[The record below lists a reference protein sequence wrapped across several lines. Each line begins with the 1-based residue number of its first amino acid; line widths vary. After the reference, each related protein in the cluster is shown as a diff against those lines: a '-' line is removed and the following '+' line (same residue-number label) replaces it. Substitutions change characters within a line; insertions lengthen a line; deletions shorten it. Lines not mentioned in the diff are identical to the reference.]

1 LIIMAVNSGG
11 SSIKY
16 ELFSIE
22 EDKERSLAR
31 GSVKRL
37 YRSDSFW
44 EGEKEGTKTKK
55 EVPHLDHEKG
65 LRLIIDVLTQEGPL
79 RNIQEIE
86 AVGIKLINGG
96 AKVTQTSFIDSG
108 VIQALQDL
116 SGVTSVHNPP
126 SLLAIEMFQKILP
139 QTPLVGVFETNFH
152 LSIPLPYRTYG
163 LPWEL
168 SQKYGLEKLGFHGN
182 SHRYIAERII
192 ALTSQSQKV
201 ISCHLG
207 SGCSVCA
214 IKEGKSLDVSSGF
227 TPQSGTIMSTRPG
240 DFDPQIITYL
250 EEKGGFSYQEINR
263 ILTKESGLL
272 GISGLSGEMWEL
284 EELSQKGEERAK
296 LAIEVFIYQVKKY
309 IGAFAALLNGL
320 DSLVFTGGIGENDS
334 FIREKICGNLSYLG
348 INFDREKNQE
358 IKGKEGKISSSTSPV
373 EVWIIPTNEE
383 LMVARETARIVKER
397 RK

>member
-1 LIIMAVNSGG
+1 MIIMAVNSGG

-22 EDKERSLAR
+22 EEKEQSLSR

-37 YRSDSFW
+37 YRPDSFW
-44 EGEKEGTKTKK
+44 EGEKEGIKSRK
-55 EVPHLDHEKG
+55 EVPDLDHEKG
-65 LRLIIDVLTQEGPL
+65 LRLIIDILTQEGPL
-79 RNIQEIE
+79 HSIQEIE

-96 AKVTQTSFIDSG
+96 AEVTQTSFIDSG
-108 VIQALQDL
+108 VVQALQDL

-139 QTPLVGVFETNFH
+139 QTPLVGVFETTFH

-168 SQKYGLEKLGFHGN
+168 SQKYGLKKLGFHGN
-182 SHRYIAERII
+182 SHRYIAERI
-192 ALTSQSQKV
+192 ASLTSRAQKV

-214 IKEGKSLDVSSGF
+214 IKEGRSLDISSGF

-250 EEKGGFSYQEINR
+250 EEKANFSPQEINR
-263 ILTKESGLL
+263 ILTRESGLL

-296 LAIEVFIYQVKKY
+296 LAVEVFVYQVKKY
-309 IGAFAALLNGL
+309 IGAFVALLNGL

-334 FIREKICGNLSYLG
+334 FIREKVGNNLDYLG
-348 INFDREKNQE
+348 IKIDWEKNQE

-373 EVWIIPTNEE
+373 EVWVIPTNEE
-383 LMVARETARIVKER
+383 LMVARETAKIVKER

>member
-1 LIIMAVNSGG
+1 MAVNSGG

-22 EDKERSLAR
+22 EDKEKSLAR

-44 EGEKEGTKTKK
+44 EGEKEGIKSKK

-65 LRLIIDVLTQEGPL
+65 LQLIIDVLTQEGPL
-79 RNIQEIE
+79 RSIQEIE

-96 AKVTQTSFIDSG
+96 TRVTQTSFIDST

-116 SGVTSVHNPP
+116 SGITSVHNPP
-126 SLLAIEMFQKILP
+126 SLLAIEMFQKILSR
-139 QTPLVGVFETNFH
+139 TPLVGVFETTFH

-168 SQKYGLEKLGFHGN
+168 SEKYGLEKLGFHGN
-182 SHRYIAERII
+182 SHRYIAERITT
-192 ALTSQSQKV
+192 LTSRNQKV

-214 IKEGKSLDVSSGF
+214 IKEGKSLDISSGF

-250 EEKGGFSYQEINR
+250 EEKGGFSPQEINR

-309 IGAFAALLNGL
+309 IGAFVALLNGL
-320 DSLVFTGGIGENDS
+320 DSLVFTGGIGENDG
-334 FIREKICGNLSYLG
+334 FIREKISIDLDYLG
-348 INFDREKNQE
+348 IKIDREKNQKT
-358 IKGKEGKISSSTSPV
+358 KGKEGKINSSTSPA
-373 EVWIIPTNEE
+373 EVWVIPTNEE
-383 LMVARETARIVKER
+383 LMVARETAKMVKEG

>member
-1 LIIMAVNSGG
+1 MAVNSGG

-22 EDKERSLAR
+22 EDKEKSLAR

-44 EGEKEGTKTKK
+44 EGEKEGIKSKK

-65 LRLIIDVLTQEGPL
+65 LQLIIDVLTQEGPL
-79 RNIQEIE
+79 RSIQEIE

-96 AKVTQTSFIDSG
+96 TRVTQTSFIDSTA
-108 VIQALQDL
+108 IQALQDL
-116 SGVTSVHNPP
+116 SGITSVHNPP
-126 SLLAIEMFQKILP
+126 SLLAIEMFQKILSR
-139 QTPLVGVFETNFH
+139 TPLVGVFETTFH
-152 LSIPLPYRTYG
+152 LSIPLPHRTYG
-163 LPWEL
+163 LPRKL
-168 SQKYGLEKLGFHGN
+168 SEKCGLEKLGFHGN
-182 SHRYIAERII
+182 SHRYIAERITT
-192 ALTSQSQKV
+192 LTSRNQKV

-214 IKEGKSLDVSSGF
+214 IKEGKSLDISSGF

-250 EEKGGFSYQEINR
+250 EEKGGFSPQEINR

-309 IGAFAALLNGL
+309 IGAFVALLNGL
-320 DSLVFTGGIGENDS
+320 DSLVFTGGIGENDG
-334 FIREKICGNLSYLG
+334 FIREKISIDLDYLG
-348 INFDREKNQE
+348 IKIDREKNQKT
-358 IKGKEGKISSSTSPV
+358 KGKEGKINSSTSPA
-373 EVWIIPTNEE
+373 EVWVIPTNEE
-383 LMVARETARIVKER
+383 LMVARETAKMVKEG

>member
-1 LIIMAVNSGG
+1 MAVNSGG

-163 LPWEL
+163 LPREL

-309 IGAFAALLNGL
+309 IGAFTALLNGL

>member
-1 LIIMAVNSGG
+1 MIVMAVNSGG

-16 ELFSIE
+16 ELFSME
-22 EDKERSLAR
+22 EKKERSLAR

-44 EGEKEGTKTKK
+44 EGEQEGAGTKK

-65 LRLIIDVLTQEGPL
+65 LRLIIDILTQQGPL
-79 RNIQEIE
+79 RSMQEIE

-96 AKVTQTSFIDSG
+96 ARVTQTSFIDSG
-108 VIQALQDL
+108 VTQALQDL
-116 SGVTSVHNPP
+116 SGVTPVHNPP

-139 QTPLVGVFETNFH
+139 HTPLIGVFETTFH
-152 LSIPLPYRTYG
+152 LSRPLPYCTYG

-168 SQKYGLEKLGFHGN
+168 SQKYGLKKLGFHGN
-182 SHRYIAERII
+182 SHRYIAERITS
-192 ALTSQSQKV
+192 LTFRAQKV

-214 IKEGKSLDVSSGF
+214 IKEGKSLDISSGF

-250 EEKGGFSYQEINR
+250 EEKEGFSPPEINR
-263 ILTKESGLL
+263 ILTRESGLL

-284 EELSQKGEERAK
+284 EELSKRGEERAK

-309 IGAFAALLNGL
+309 IGAFTALLNGL

-334 FIREKICGNLSYLG
+334 FIREEIGRDLDYLG
-348 INFDREKNQE
+348 IKIDREKNRE
-358 IKGKEGKISSSTSPV
+358 IKGKEGKISCSASPV

-383 LMVARETARIVKER
+383 LMVAREAARIVKEKR
-397 RK
+397 E

>member
-1 LIIMAVNSGG
+1 MAVNSGG

-309 IGAFAALLNGL
+309 IGAFTALLNGL

>member
-1 LIIMAVNSGG
+1 MIIMAVNSGG

-22 EDKERSLAR
+22 EEKEQSLSR

-37 YRSDSFW
+37 YRPDSFW
-44 EGEKEGTKTKK
+44 EGEKEGIKSRK
-55 EVPHLDHEKG
+55 EVPDLDHEKG
-65 LRLIIDVLTQEGPL
+65 LRLIIDILTQEGPL
-79 RNIQEIE
+79 HSIQEIE

-96 AKVTQTSFIDSG
+96 AEVTQTSFIDSG
-108 VIQALQDL
+108 VVQALQDL

-139 QTPLVGVFETNFH
+139 QTPLVGVFETTFP

-163 LPWEL
+163 LHWEL
-168 SQKYGLEKLGFHGN
+168 SQKYGLKKLGFHGN
-182 SHRYIAERII
+182 SHRYIAERI
-192 ALTSQSQKV
+192 ASLTSRAQKV

-214 IKEGKSLDVSSGF
+214 IKEGRSLDISSGF

-250 EEKGGFSYQEINR
+250 EEKANFSPQEINR
-263 ILTKESGLL
+263 ILTRESGLL

-296 LAIEVFIYQVKKY
+296 LAVEVFVYQVKKY
-309 IGAFAALLNGL
+309 IGAFVALLNGL

-334 FIREKICGNLSYLG
+334 FIREKVGNNLDYLG
-348 INFDREKNQE
+348 IKIDREKNQE

-373 EVWIIPTNEE
+373 EVWVIPTNEE
-383 LMVARETARIVKER
+383 LMVARETAKIVKER

>member
-1 LIIMAVNSGG
+1 MAVNSGG

>member
-1 LIIMAVNSGG
+1 MIIMAVNSGG

>member
-1 LIIMAVNSGG
+1 MAVNSGG

-22 EDKERSLAR
+22 EEKEKSLAR
-31 GSVKRL
+31 GSIKRL

-44 EGEKEGTKTKK
+44 EGEKEGIKSKK
-55 EVPHLDHEKG
+55 EVPYLDHEKG
-65 LRLIIDVLTQEGPL
+65 LHLIIDILTQEGPL
-79 RNIQEIE
+79 RSIQEIE

-96 AKVTQTSFIDSG
+96 AKVTQTSFIDST

-139 QTPLVGVFETNFH
+139 QTPLVGVFETTFH

-168 SQKYGLEKLGFHGN
+168 SEKYGLKKLGFHGN
-182 SHRYIAERII
+182 SHRYIAERI
-192 ALTSQSQKV
+192 ATLTSQNQKV

-207 SGCSVCA
+207 SGCSICA
-214 IKEGKSLDVSSGF
+214 IKEGKSLDISSGF

-250 EEKGGFSYQEINR
+250 EEKGGFSPQEINR

-272 GISGLSGEMWEL
+272 GISRLSGEMWEL
-284 EELSQKGEERAK
+284 EELSQKGEKRAK

-309 IGAFAALLNGL
+309 IGSFAALLNGL

-334 FIREKICGNLSYLG
+334 SIREKISIDLDYLG
-348 INFDREKNQE
+348 IKIDREKNRE
-358 IKGKEGKISSSTSPV
+358 IKGKEGKINSSTSQV
-373 EVWIIPTNEE
+373 EVWVIPTNEE
-383 LMVARETARIVKER
+383 LMVARETAKMVNEGGK
-397 RK
+397 